1 MKPIVLLTALLF
13 FTTLQRGAAQNTNP
27 RYDQKLAES
36 LEADQYGMRQYYL
49 VILKSGANQD
59 EDKEKKG
66 TAFKG
71 HMDNISRLVKDGKLI
86 VAGPLGANDKQYRG
100 IFIFAVKTQEE
111 AEKLVQSDPAVVAR
125 YLDYELYPWYGSAA
139 LPKYLEYHEKIEK
152 QKH

>member
-1 MKPIVLLTALLF
+1 MKKIVLLTALLS
-13 FTTLQRGAAQNTNP
+13 LLVAQRGTAQDANP

-36 LEADQYGMRQYYL
+36 LGADPYGMRQYYF
-49 VILKSGANQD
+49 VILKTGANQD
-59 EDKEKKG
+59 EDNEKKG

-71 HMDNISRLVKDGKLI
+71 HMDNITHLAKEGKLI
-86 VAGPLGANDKQYRG
+86 IAGPLGTNDKQYRG
-100 IFIFAVKTQEE
+100 IFIFAVKTKEE
-111 AEKLVQSDPAVVAR
+111 AELLVKSDPAVAAH